1 MNDIKRKI
9 KEYTQSLY
17 DECFDKAESVIL
29 EEGIELDDFK
39 ASRTFRMSY
48 IRTIYTKF
56 LRDKGVPLYNI
67 AKRLNMS
74 HPTLSQH
81 LSSFEDNCKYIP
93 EFRELAVD
101 LIRKFKL
108 KDIENGIQ
116 ETNV

>member
-17 DECFDKAESVIL
+17 DECFDKAENVIL
-29 EEGIELDDFK
+29 DEGIELDDFK

-48 IRTIYTKF
+48 IRTIYAKH
-56 LRDKGVPLYNI
+56 LKDKGIPI
-67 AKRLNMS
+67 CFISKRLGMS
-74 HPTLSQH
+74 HCTLSQH
-81 LSSFEDNCKYIP
+81 LLSFEDNCKYIP

>member
-1 MNDIKRKI
+1 MNEIKRKI

-17 DECFDKAESVIL
+17 DGCFDKAENVIL
-29 EEGIELDDFK
+29 DEGIELDDFK

-48 IRTIYTKF
+48 IRTIYVKF
-56 LRDKGVPLYNI
+56 LRDKGVPLCNI
-67 AKRLNMS
+67 AKRLGMTHS
-74 HPTLSQH
+74 TLSTH

-108 KDIENGIQ
+108 KDIEN
-116 ETNV
+116 E